1 MFLVKDKEIDTM
13 GTVNDFSEWL
23 KKELDKR
30 DWQPYTLGQKADLG
44 NSTVSRILAGSRN
57 PGFDVC
63 LAIAKALDER
73 PEKVLRLAGLL
84 PPSFGELS
92 DLDEKE
98 GKLLRLFRAVPDHQD
113 SIIDILEGLHST
125 HYGNGSK

>member
-1 MFLVKDKEIDTM
+1 MFLIKDERIDTI
-13 GTVNDFSEWL
+13 GGVSEFSEWL
-23 KKELDKR
+23 NRELDKR
-30 DWQPYTLGQKADLG
+30 DWQPYTLGQKANLG

-73 PEKVLRLAGLL
+73 PEKILRLAGLL

-98 GKLLRLFRAVPDHQD
+98 GRLIRLFRSLPDHQD
-113 SIIDILEGLHST
+113 AILDILEGLEIKH
-125 HYGNGSK
+125 GNE